1 MGVVADF
8 GAKVD
13 GRKGAVRLDPDI
25 MKNVSMKWGDKGN
38 WVVIKISDAREETE
52 EVPFYKFF
60 RWYPKLFTAVVNNLV
75 LVRVAI
81 NGVGADGGSEEVR
94 KEVD

>member
-1 MGVVADF
+1 MVANF

-25 MKNVSMKWGDKGN
+25 MKNVGVKWGDKGN
-38 WVVIKISDAREETE
+38 RMVIKISDVREETE

-60 RWYPKLFTAVVNNLV
+60 
-75 LVRVAI
+75 
-81 NGVGADGGSEEVR
+81 
-94 KEVD
+94 

>member
-1 MGVVADF
+1 MVANF

-13 GRKGAVRLDPDI
+13 GRKGAIRLNPDV

-38 WVVIKISDAREETE
+38 QVVIKISDAREETE

-60 RWYPKLFTAVVNNLV
+60 QWYPKLLTAVINNLV
-75 LVRVAI
+75 LVRVMVD
-81 NGVGADGGSEEVR
+81 GVSAGGGSEEVR